1 MMQAP
6 EHNGDNNVNIS
17 MPFGKYRGKIVNDVM
32 EKDPSYLVWFVRNI
46 KICLTSLR
54 IKSHSHFPNAWAAYM
69 TKEAVRERRR
79 KARESGQGRQ

>member
-1 MMQAP
+1 MQAP

-46 KICLTSLR
+46 EICLTSLR
-54 IKSHSHFPNAWAAYM
+54 RS
-69 TKEAVRERRR
+69 
-79 KARESGQGRQ
+79 KAIATFRMLGPLI